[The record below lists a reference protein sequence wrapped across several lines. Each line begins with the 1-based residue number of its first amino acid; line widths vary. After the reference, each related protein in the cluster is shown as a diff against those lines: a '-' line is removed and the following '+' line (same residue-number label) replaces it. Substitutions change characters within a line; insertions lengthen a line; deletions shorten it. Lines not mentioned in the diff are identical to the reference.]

1 MIRDALIASG
11 VRMLTTDL
19 AERAAYRSMFTFRQ
33 SLEELDPVAVNGL
46 DKAIENADQLVG
58 ELLQTMSNKRRAA

>member
-1 MIRDALIASG
+1 
-11 VRMLTTDL
+11 
-19 AERAAYRSMFTFRQ
+19 MFTFRQ

-46 DKAIENADQLVG
+46 EKAIENADQLVG